1 MIFLFYFWVHFH
13 VHVYLFKQLLVVV
26 EYDKKCFNFNPPP
39 PSLSHTHKIIMQKSS
54 YPLLRKC
61 GLYGERHRMF
71 GSSLWRSKQNH
82 LSFSFAHVFAKIS
95 FKNQKNKT
103 SAVLRVPVFELYHAA
118 LYIIN
123 LNTQRLEIFWQNI
136 SIRILLIVYLI
147 DQIHAAF
154 KDTASC

>member
-39 PSLSHTHKIIMQKSS
+39 LSLTHTHKIIMQKSS

-95 FKNQKNKT
+95 FKNQKKQDQCCTESSSLWVIPCSSLHHKPQHTT
-103 SAVLRVPVFELYHAA
+103 SWDFLAEYFNTN
-118 LYIIN
+118 IIN
-123 LNTQRLEIFWQNI
+123 SVSYRSDPCGI
-136 SIRILLIVYLI
+136 
-147 DQIHAAF
+147 
-154 KDTASC
+154 